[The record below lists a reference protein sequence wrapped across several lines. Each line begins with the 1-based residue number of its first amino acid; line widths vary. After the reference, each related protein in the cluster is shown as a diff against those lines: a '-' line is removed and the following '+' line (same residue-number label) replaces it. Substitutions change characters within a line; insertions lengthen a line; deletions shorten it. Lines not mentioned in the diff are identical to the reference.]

1 MIRTKPVKRKIVM
14 KRKTEYETPF
24 LKMKVSLSPEER
36 PKQVTQ
42 PKPPKGIELK
52 KGEYWCPYCA
62 QVVKFIFNNYMGIK
76 HCPRCGIIENDFHVK
91 TANGLW
97 EHQKIK
103 KSKK

>member
-1 MIRTKPVKRKIVM
+1 MIRTKPVMKRKIVM
-14 KRKTEYETPF
+14 KRKAKHEIPF

-42 PKPPKGIELK
+42 PKPPKGTELK

-62 QVVKFIFNNYMGIK
+62 QVVKFTYNNYMGVN
-76 HCPRCGIIENDFHVK
+76 HCPRCGIIENDFYVK

-97 EHQKIK
+97 KHPKNK
-103 KSKK
+103 KK